1 MGEIKIL
8 DTLVEVS
15 GDAASDAGSTPAAS
29 TRARSSPGG
38 RAHQDPPPCPPR
50 APQGGGRFAGG
61 VCLRYLNFAPNR
73 LIHRG
78 LLPQR

>member
-29 TRARSSPGG
+29 TRATFLRGNAPI
-38 RAHQDPPPCPPR
+38 HHCR
-50 APQGGGRFAGG
+50 AP
-61 VCLRYLNFAPNR
+61 LRR
-73 LIHRG
+73 LILKGSLVEPESTELR
-78 LLPQR
+78 